1 MAPPNLSVGLIA
13 RSKLTALPSARP
25 PRALRRSVS
34 GIALKTSVSPSRSF
48 TVRHTPFT
56 DTLSPTRVPSTV
68 RFAERL
74 RRNISPASSPE
85 TRPTSSTSPVN
96 TVLLAGRVQ
105 RHGDVFAYRLH
116 ARDGELEGLGHLR
129 DAQGPDHGH
138 ASGAD
143 ELGRVEQGELVGE
156 VSLHEAGGGLPTP
169 LDEDAP
175 NPPQPQLVE
184 DEAEI
189 QALRTTRRAH
199 DIDAQSLELAFA

>member
-1 MAPPNLSVGLIA
+1 MCPPNLSVGLIA
-13 RSKLTALPSARP
+13 RSRLTALPSARS

-68 RFAERL
+68 RLAESL

-105 RHGDVFAYRLH
+105 RHGDVLAYLLNV
-116 ARDGELEGLGHLR
+116 RDRELERFGHLR
-129 DAQGPDHGH
+129 YAKGTYHRHP
-138 ASGAD
+138 SRAD
-143 ELGRVEQGELVGE
+143 ELGRVEKGELVCEAG
-156 VSLHEAGGGLPTP
+156 LHEPGGGLATP
-169 LDEDAP
+169 LDQDAP
-175 NPPQPQLVE
+175 DPSPSQLVE
-184 DEAEI
+184 DEEEI
-189 QALRTTRRAH
+189 QTSRRRSRGRAH
-199 DIDAQSLELAFA
+199 